1 MTCFFACF
9 PRRYPELTSMC
20 LDDTKQAFVTQL
32 AIKKVGLVDASPHI
46 LHFWCKGAEPQKAA
60 MLFFHVPPQLYGR
73 FPWAFR
79 SAPYKARTP

>member
-1 MTCFFACF
+1 
-9 PRRYPELTSMC
+9 MC

-60 MLFFHVPPQLYGR
+60 MLFFPYRALSVKR
-73 FPWAFR
+73 
-79 SAPYKARTP
+79 APTRTLINYDHFGPVCS